1 MIMAGMCA
9 SAISAAE
16 EKKVVNKKVNYQTYA
31 AELDKTAYSG
41 SDLGAVWSEDSTT
54 FKVWAPKAAT
64 VKLIFTSTA
73 VTKGRRRFYC
83 HKNNGA

>member
-16 EKKVVNKKVNYQTYA
+16 EKKVENKKVNYQTYA

-41 SDLGAVWSEDSTT
+41 SDLGAVGLKIQLLLK
-54 FKVWAPKAAT
+54 F
-64 VKLIFTSTA
+64 
-73 VTKGRRRFYC
+73 GRLRLLR
-83 HKNNGA
+83 